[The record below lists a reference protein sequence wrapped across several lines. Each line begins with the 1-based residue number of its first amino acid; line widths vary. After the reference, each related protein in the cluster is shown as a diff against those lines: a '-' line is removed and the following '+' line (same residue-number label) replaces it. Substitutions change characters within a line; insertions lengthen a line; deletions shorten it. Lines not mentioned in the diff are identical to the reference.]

1 MIRPGVLFIMVMDI
15 MVLIIFVGA
24 VFFSMRKG
32 FALTAINFIRTI
44 ASLVL
49 GFLFADDLRDLMLEK
64 TGLGAMLTSRL
75 ETELSSAVSA
85 SLADTELFQMMP
97 ELLQR
102 QSLELTGSLAGEG
115 AIRLSHTLLTVLSFF
130 LIMVAIGLAASLLSR
145 VFSKKYAGGF
155 FGFIDWLLGG
165 LMGIISGFV
174 FVFVFLAAITPLTAM
189 FAPGLSE
196 TLSQSFAESR
206 IAGSLYDNNLL
217 LLIFT
222 DFLG

>member
-1 MIRPGVLFIMVMDI
+1 MVMDI
-15 MVLIIFVGA
+15 MVLIIFVGS

-49 GFLFADDLRDLMLEK
+49 GLLFADDLRDWFLNQ
-64 TGLGAMLTSRL
+64 TSLGAKLTARL

-85 SLADTELFQMMP
+85 SLADTELFQMLP

-102 QSLELTGSLAGEG
+102 QSLELTGSLAGE
-115 AIRLSHTLLTVLSFF
+115 AALRLTHTLLTILAFF
-130 LIMVAIGLAASLLSR
+130 LIVLAISLAASVLNR
-145 VFSKKYAGGF
+145 IFSKKYAGGF

-165 LMGIISGFV
+165 LMGLISGFI

-196 TLSQSFAESR
+196 ILAESFAESR

-217 LLIFT
+217 LLFFT
-222 DFLG
+222 DLFT